1 MQFKLNSD
9 VKFILEKLNKN
20 GTGFLVGGAVRDLL
34 SGKEPDDYDF
44 ATDIDYEKLKNIFAD
59 YLPKEVGASFG
70 ILIIKV
76 NNKNYEIAKFRKESG
91 ILNSRH
97 PKSIKFVQTI
107 DDDLSRRDF
116 TMNAMAY
123 NENTGLIDLFEGK
136 KDIENRVIKFVGNPK
151 RRIEEDALRI
161 MRAFRFI
168 SQLGFKLDKKT
179 AEAIRSRKKF
189 LNKISRERI
198 FEELSKILLGP
209 YMKRAFKMMR
219 DLNVLEM
226 IIPEFDYAY
235 DFDQNNSYQKDILFD
250 HILKVTGLC
259 EYDLITRFSALFH
272 DLGKITTK
280 TIDAKG
286 KFYYYGH
293 EKASAFIAENF
304 LREFRASNDI
314 VNSVKKIILNHM
326 LVYQTPTD
334 KEIKKLIIG
343 LGDKNIDRLFNLFN
357 ADILSKKNKSKY
369 ESQNLLKTLKKRV
382 QDIKDEGGILDIKD
396 MDITGVDLIN
406 MTFDPKS
413 IGEIKNDIYDKILDN
428 NLKNEKEEI
437 LKYLSEKYN
446 VFKDVK
452 CEKSCGAIILNSSR
466 EKFLIVKMYNGNW
479 GFAKGHMENNET
491 EKETAIR
498 EVKEETG
505 LKIRLLDGFKEVIKY
520 VPDKTT
526 LKKVVIFAGIAEN
539 EEVKIDKC
547 EIEDY
552 KWCNYDEAMKLIT
565 YKLQRD
571 ILEKTMKFI
580 KN

>member
-1 MQFKLNSD
+1 
-9 VKFILEKLNKN
+9 
-20 GTGFLVGGAVRDLL
+20 
-34 SGKEPDDYDF
+34 
-44 ATDIDYEKLKNIFAD
+44 
-59 YLPKEVGASFG
+59 
-70 ILIIKV
+70 
-76 NNKNYEIAKFRKESG
+76 
-91 ILNSRH
+91 
-97 PKSIKFVQTI
+97 
-107 DDDLSRRDF
+107 
-116 TMNAMAY
+116 
-123 NENTGLIDLFEGK
+123 
-136 KDIENRVIKFVGNPK
+136 
-151 RRIEEDALRI
+151 
-161 MRAFRFI
+161 
-168 SQLGFKLDKKT
+168 
-179 AEAIRSRKKF
+179 
-189 LNKISRERI
+189 
-198 FEELSKILLGP
+198 
-209 YMKRAFKMMR
+209 
-219 DLNVLEM
+219 
-226 IIPEFDYAY
+226 
-235 DFDQNNSYQKDILFD
+235 
-250 HILKVTGLC
+250 
-259 EYDLITRFSALFH
+259 
-272 DLGKITTK
+272 
-280 TIDAKG
+280 
-286 KFYYYGH
+286 
-293 EKASAFIAENF
+293 
-304 LREFRASNDI
+304 
-314 VNSVKKIILNHM
+314 M
-326 LVYQTPTD
+326 LVYQTTTD

-446 VFKDVK
+446 VFKDAK

-479 GFAKGHMENNET
+479 GFAKGHVENNET
-491 EKETAIR
+491 EIETAIR

-520 VPDKTT
+520 VPDETT

-539 EEVKIDKC
+539 EEVRIDKY